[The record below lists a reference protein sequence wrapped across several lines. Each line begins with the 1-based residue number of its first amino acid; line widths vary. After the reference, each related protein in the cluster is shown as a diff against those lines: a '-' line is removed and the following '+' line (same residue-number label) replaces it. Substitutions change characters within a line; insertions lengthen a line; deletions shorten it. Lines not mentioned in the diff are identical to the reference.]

1 MILEL
6 PVIQKQVR
14 RNEETDYRFRAYLKE
29 RLSLSN
35 AELDT
40 IVQEMTTD
48 VWGKINCLDCGNC
61 CKTLEIVVDKGDIL
75 RLAKRLSIS
84 TAQFTEK
91 YVTNTDGVSH
101 FMPSCP
107 FLGEDNACSVYEDRP
122 RACRDFPYLYER
134 KFRDYSLTMVE
145 NLGTCPIVFNVWE
158 ELKVRFPE
166 GAKPPKLSKKKKR

>member
-1 MILEL
+1 MIVEL
-6 PVIQKQVR
+6 PVIQKQSR
-14 RNEETDYRFRAYLKE
+14 RNEETDYRFRTYLKE
-29 RLSLSN
+29 RLPLSN

-40 IVQEMTTD
+40 IVQEITTD

-75 RLAKRLSIS
+75 RLSKKLGIS
-84 TAQFTEK
+84 TVQFTEK

-107 FLGEDNACSVYEDRP
+107 FLGEDNACQVYEDRP
-122 RACRDFPYLYER
+122 RACRDFPYLHEH

-166 GAKPPKLSKKKKR
+166 PTRSKKKRKSER